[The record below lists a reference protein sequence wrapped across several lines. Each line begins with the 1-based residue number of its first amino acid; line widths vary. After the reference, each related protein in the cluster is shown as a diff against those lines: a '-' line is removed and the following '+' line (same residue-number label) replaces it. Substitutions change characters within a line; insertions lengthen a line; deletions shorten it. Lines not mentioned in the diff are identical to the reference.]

1 MTRLKNQHDALI
13 DKTVLTGFTVTRIQN
28 PEALFRTGILIQQS
42 GPQKRILLDNCEF
55 NSIQLPESTLF
66 DRFVYMHGPHGLY
79 AELDLSIQEH
89 VPADELRTGHY
100 KQEYHN
106 LNCWHVADLKRRI
119 VRIVGY
125 LYDTYGITLDVST
138 MKIRSIEIN
147 RTFLTDYAFPLYE
160 RPIVF
165 TMSLLSPLLRLK
177 EQNFFPIDHCSNVIS
192 KQRRIPSTYIKDSGK
207 RGIAV
212 KFYDKGTQLREIT
225 GIVNFPP
232 CMRFELTLKAPKK
245 VRDYLRSDLVSR
257 LTDERINRC
266 LNQFVTEHI
275 LDHYPNR
282 LHQRD
287 VYIEKLFRSLSK
299 SGDRYWRRSFLLEL
313 IHKENS
319 SHIPVLLSL
328 DFATLRPILMK
339 AFPKCSRS
347 YRHDTLESLETYCA
361 ERCPVLLQGDE
372 SRLQELFK
380 KLLPKGEDTT
390 P

>member
-1 MTRLKNQHDALI
+1 MIRLRNQHDALI
-13 DKTVLTGFTVTRIQN
+13 DKTVLTGFTVTRIQDPAN
-28 PEALFRTGILIQQS
+28 LFKAGILILQS

-55 NSIQLPESTLF
+55 NSIQLPEATLF

-89 VPADELRTGHY
+89 IPADELRTGHY
-100 KQEYHN
+100 RQEYHN

-119 VRIVGY
+119 IRIVGY
-125 LYDTYGITLDVST
+125 LYSTYGISLDVST
-138 MKIRSIEIN
+138 IRIRSIEIN
-147 RTFLTDYAFPLYE
+147 RTFLTDYEFLLYE

-165 TMSLLSPLLRLK
+165 TMSLLSPRLRLK
-177 EQNFFPIDHCSNVIS
+177 EQNFFPVDHCSDAIS
-192 KQRRIPSTYIKDSGK
+192 KQRRIPSTYVKDSGR

-212 KFYDKGTQLREIT
+212 KFYDKGSQLREIT
-225 GIVNFPP
+225 GFSIFPR

-245 VRDYLRSDLVSR
+245 VRDYLKSDLVSQ

-275 LDHYPNR
+275 LDHYPDR
-282 LHQRD
+282 LHQRN

-299 SGDRYWRRSFLLEL
+299 SDDRYWRRSFLLDL
-313 IHKENS
+313 IHRENS

-328 DFATLRPILMK
+328 DSTTLRPILMK
-339 AFPKCSRS
+339 VFSKRSRS
-347 YRHDTLESLETYCA
+347 YRHDTLASLKTYCA
-361 ERCPVLLQGDE
+361 ERCPVFLQGDE
-372 SRLQELFK
+372 CRLQELLR
-380 KLLPKGEDTT
+380 KLLPKGKDTT